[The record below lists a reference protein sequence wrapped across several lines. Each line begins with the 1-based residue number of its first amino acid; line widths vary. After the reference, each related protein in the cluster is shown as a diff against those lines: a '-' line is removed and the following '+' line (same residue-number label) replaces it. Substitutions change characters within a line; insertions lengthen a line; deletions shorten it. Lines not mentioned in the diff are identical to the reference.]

1 MYKVT
6 FKFEN
11 SEDVTVF
18 AAFGE
23 SLLEVARKTN
33 VAIDAP
39 CSGNASCGKCR
50 VKLVEGELDSKQTRH
65 ISDEEYAQGWR
76 LACCSKINADVAVMV
91 PDIASAYRSRMK
103 VADLSSPDEVKIF
116 DNIKQSITEAGIE
129 LKNNLESIHVK
140 MDVPTLD
147 DTMPDNERLTRAI
160 REITGMQRVK
170 LPYSV
175 IHKMAQVLREHN
187 FDVNVVIRKT
197 EKDIFVYDIC
207 GADEAPVIAGL
218 AIDIGTTTVS
228 AIIIDMTDGKILAK
242 GSSGNGQIRYG
253 ADVINRIIESRKP
266 GGQDKLQKAIIEE
279 TINPLVQ
286 TMCRQAKINPMNIYR
301 MSVAANP
308 TMNHLLIGVN
318 ADPVRMEPY
327 IPTFFKTNSIFAGD
341 IGIKVN
347 PDAHIILAPNIG
359 SYVGGSLQP
368 VTLATIYKDD
378 QMYAYFN
385 VADNQWL
392 EMSMNNQQPTKDL
405 PKKIMVQLGKE
416 GTESYPATLD
426 YLSPNVDLN
435 TGTLMVRANFD
446 NPQGV
451 LKSGLYV
458 SITLPYGEADHAI
471 LVKEA
476 SIGTDQL
483 GKFLYAVNDSDIV
496 HYRHIE
502 IGQLINDTLRQVLG
516 GLSPQ
521 ERYVTEALM
530 KVRDGMKIKPIP

>member
-1 MYKVT
+1 MKEAV
-6 FKFEN
+6 K
-11 SEDVTVF
+11 S
-18 AAFGE
+18 
-23 SLLEVARKTN
+23 
-33 VAIDAP
+33 DAV
-39 CSGNASCGKCR
+39 S
-50 VKLVEGELDSKQTRH
+50 Q
-65 ISDEEYAQGWR
+65 I
-76 LACCSKINADVAVMV
+76 
-91 PDIASAYRSRMK
+91 
-103 VADLSSPDEVKIF
+103 
-116 DNIKQSITEAGIE
+116 
-129 LKNNLESIHVK
+129 
-140 MDVPTLD
+140 
-147 DTMPDNERLTRAI
+147 
-160 REITGMQRVK
+160 
-170 LPYSV
+170 
-175 IHKMAQVLREHN
+175 QVLQ
-187 FDVNVVIRKT
+187 
-197 EKDIFVYDIC
+197 
-207 GADEAPVIAGL
+207 A
-218 AIDIGTTTVS
+218 
-228 AIIIDMTDGKILAK
+228 
-242 GSSGNGQIRYG
+242 
-253 ADVINRIIESRKP
+253 ES
-266 GGQDKLQKAIIEE
+266 
-279 TINPLVQ
+279 
-286 TMCRQAKINPMNIYR
+286 
-301 MSVAANP
+301 SVAE
-308 TMNHLLIGVN
+308 GVAAVSN
-318 ADPVRMEPY
+318 AEAALSTARTNLGYCYVR
-327 IPTFFKTNSIFAGD
+327 
-341 IGIKVN
+341 
-347 PDAHIILAPNIG
+347 APFDGTISKSTVDVG

-392 EMSMNNQQPTKDL
+392 EMSMNNQQPTKEL

>member
-1 MYKVT
+1 MKKLMYIFLVLSVLTGCKEKKDAGAMKGMPTLAISVAKPIVKDIT
-6 FKFEN
+6 LTKDYPGYLTTEK
-11 SEDVTVF
+11 TVN
-18 AAFGE
+18 
-23 SLLEVARKTN
+23 LVARVNGTLQS
-33 VAIDAP
+33 VSYAP
-39 CSGNASCGKCR
+39 GGR
-50 VKLVEGELDSKQTRH
+50 VKKGQLLFVIEPTLYNDKVAQAEAELKTAQAQL
-65 ISDEEYAQGWR
+65 EYAR
-76 LACCSKINADVAVMV
+76 NN
-91 PDIASAYRSRMK
+91 YSRMK
-103 VADLSSPDEVKIF
+103 EAVKSDAVSQI
-116 DNIKQSITEAGIE
+116 
-129 LKNNLESIHVK
+129 
-140 MDVPTLD
+140 
-147 DTMPDNERLTRAI
+147 
-160 REITGMQRVK
+160 
-170 LPYSV
+170 
-175 IHKMAQVLREHN
+175 QVLQSESS
-187 FDVNVVIRKT
+187 VT
-197 EKDIFVYDIC
+197 E
-207 GADEAPVIAGL
+207 G
-218 AIDIGTTTVS
+218 
-228 AIIIDMTDGKILAK
+228 
-242 GSSGNGQIRYG
+242 
-253 ADVINRIIESRKP
+253 
-266 GGQDKLQKAIIEE
+266 
-279 TINPLVQ
+279 
-286 TMCRQAKINPMNIYR
+286 
-301 MSVAANP
+301 VAA
-308 TMNHLLIGVN
+308 VSN
-318 ADPVRMEPY
+318 AEAALSTARTNLGYCYVR
-327 IPTFFKTNSIFAGD
+327 
-341 IGIKVN
+341 
-347 PDAHIILAPNIG
+347 APFDGTISKSTVDVG

-502 IGQLINDTLRQVLG
+502 IGQLINDTLRQGLG

>member
-1 MYKVT
+1 MKKLMYIFLVLSVLTGCKEKKDAGAMKGMPTLAISVAKPIVKDIT
-6 FKFEN
+6 LTKDYPGYLTTEK
-11 SEDVTVF
+11 TVN
-18 AAFGE
+18 
-23 SLLEVARKTN
+23 LVARVNGTLQS
-33 VAIDAP
+33 VSYAP
-39 CSGNASCGKCR
+39 GGR
-50 VKLVEGELDSKQTRH
+50 VKKGQLLFVIEPTLYNDKVAQAEAELKTAQAQL
-65 ISDEEYAQGWR
+65 EYAR
-76 LACCSKINADVAVMV
+76 NN
-91 PDIASAYRSRMK
+91 YSRMK
-103 VADLSSPDEVKIF
+103 EAVKSDAVSQI
-116 DNIKQSITEAGIE
+116 
-129 LKNNLESIHVK
+129 
-140 MDVPTLD
+140 
-147 DTMPDNERLTRAI
+147 
-160 REITGMQRVK
+160 
-170 LPYSV
+170 
-175 IHKMAQVLREHN
+175 QVLQSESS
-187 FDVNVVIRKT
+187 VT
-197 EKDIFVYDIC
+197 E
-207 GADEAPVIAGL
+207 G
-218 AIDIGTTTVS
+218 
-228 AIIIDMTDGKILAK
+228 
-242 GSSGNGQIRYG
+242 
-253 ADVINRIIESRKP
+253 
-266 GGQDKLQKAIIEE
+266 
-279 TINPLVQ
+279 
-286 TMCRQAKINPMNIYR
+286 
-301 MSVAANP
+301 VAA
-308 TMNHLLIGVN
+308 VSN
-318 ADPVRMEPY
+318 AEAALSTARTNLGYCYVR
-327 IPTFFKTNSIFAGD
+327 
-341 IGIKVN
+341 
-347 PDAHIILAPNIG
+347 APFDGTISKSTVDVG

-392 EMSMNNQQPTKDL
+392 EMSMNNQQPTKEL

-416 GTESYPATLD
+416 GTESYLATLD

>member
-1 MYKVT
+1 MKKLMYIFLVLSVLTGCKEKKDAGAMKGMPTLAISVAKPIVKDIT
-6 FKFEN
+6 LTTTEK
-11 SEDVTVF
+11 TVN
-18 AAFGE
+18 
-23 SLLEVARKTN
+23 LVARVNGTLQS
-33 VAIDAP
+33 VSYAP
-39 CSGNASCGKCR
+39 GGR
-50 VKLVEGELDSKQTRH
+50 VKKGQLLFVIEPTLYNDKVAQAEAELKTAQAQL
-65 ISDEEYAQGWR
+65 EYAR
-76 LACCSKINADVAVMV
+76 NN
-91 PDIASAYRSRMK
+91 YSRMK
-103 VADLSSPDEVKIF
+103 EAVKSDAVSQI
-116 DNIKQSITEAGIE
+116 
-129 LKNNLESIHVK
+129 
-140 MDVPTLD
+140 
-147 DTMPDNERLTRAI
+147 
-160 REITGMQRVK
+160 
-170 LPYSV
+170 
-175 IHKMAQVLREHN
+175 QVLQSESS
-187 FDVNVVIRKT
+187 VT
-197 EKDIFVYDIC
+197 E
-207 GADEAPVIAGL
+207 G
-218 AIDIGTTTVS
+218 
-228 AIIIDMTDGKILAK
+228 
-242 GSSGNGQIRYG
+242 
-253 ADVINRIIESRKP
+253 
-266 GGQDKLQKAIIEE
+266 
-279 TINPLVQ
+279 
-286 TMCRQAKINPMNIYR
+286 
-301 MSVAANP
+301 VAA
-308 TMNHLLIGVN
+308 VSN
-318 ADPVRMEPY
+318 AEAALSTARTNLGYCYVR
-327 IPTFFKTNSIFAGD
+327 
-341 IGIKVN
+341 
-347 PDAHIILAPNIG
+347 APFDGTISKSTVDIG

>member
-1 MYKVT
+1 MKKLMYIFLVFSVLTGCKEKKDAGAMKGMPTLAISVAKPIVKDIT
-6 FKFEN
+6 LTKDYPGYLTTEK
-11 SEDVTVF
+11 TVN
-18 AAFGE
+18 
-23 SLLEVARKTN
+23 LVARVNGTLQS
-33 VAIDAP
+33 VSYAP
-39 CSGNASCGKCR
+39 GGR
-50 VKLVEGELDSKQTRH
+50 VKKGQLLFVIEPTLYNDKVAQAEAELKTAQAQL
-65 ISDEEYAQGWR
+65 EYAR
-76 LACCSKINADVAVMV
+76 NN
-91 PDIASAYRSRMK
+91 YSRMK
-103 VADLSSPDEVKIF
+103 EAVKSDAVSQI
-116 DNIKQSITEAGIE
+116 
-129 LKNNLESIHVK
+129 
-140 MDVPTLD
+140 
-147 DTMPDNERLTRAI
+147 
-160 REITGMQRVK
+160 
-170 LPYSV
+170 
-175 IHKMAQVLREHN
+175 QVLQSESS
-187 FDVNVVIRKT
+187 VT
-197 EKDIFVYDIC
+197 E
-207 GADEAPVIAGL
+207 G
-218 AIDIGTTTVS
+218 
-228 AIIIDMTDGKILAK
+228 
-242 GSSGNGQIRYG
+242 
-253 ADVINRIIESRKP
+253 
-266 GGQDKLQKAIIEE
+266 
-279 TINPLVQ
+279 
-286 TMCRQAKINPMNIYR
+286 
-301 MSVAANP
+301 VAA
-308 TMNHLLIGVN
+308 VSN
-318 ADPVRMEPY
+318 AEAALSTARTNLGYCYVR
-327 IPTFFKTNSIFAGD
+327 
-341 IGIKVN
+341 
-347 PDAHIILAPNIG
+347 APFDGTISKSTVDIG

>member
-1 MYKVT
+1 MKKLMYIFLVFSVLTGCKEKKDAGAMKGMPTLAISVAKPIVKDIT
-6 FKFEN
+6 LTKDYPGYLTTEK
-11 SEDVTVF
+11 TVN
-18 AAFGE
+18 
-23 SLLEVARKTN
+23 LVARVNGTLQS
-33 VAIDAP
+33 VSYAP
-39 CSGNASCGKCR
+39 GGR
-50 VKLVEGELDSKQTRH
+50 VKKGQLLFVIEPTLYNDKVAQAEAELKTAQAQL
-65 ISDEEYAQGWR
+65 EYAR
-76 LACCSKINADVAVMV
+76 NN
-91 PDIASAYRSRMK
+91 YSRMK
-103 VADLSSPDEVKIF
+103 EAVKSDAVSQI
-116 DNIKQSITEAGIE
+116 
-129 LKNNLESIHVK
+129 
-140 MDVPTLD
+140 
-147 DTMPDNERLTRAI
+147 
-160 REITGMQRVK
+160 
-170 LPYSV
+170 
-175 IHKMAQVLREHN
+175 QVLQSESS
-187 FDVNVVIRKT
+187 VT
-197 EKDIFVYDIC
+197 E
-207 GADEAPVIAGL
+207 G
-218 AIDIGTTTVS
+218 
-228 AIIIDMTDGKILAK
+228 
-242 GSSGNGQIRYG
+242 
-253 ADVINRIIESRKP
+253 
-266 GGQDKLQKAIIEE
+266 
-279 TINPLVQ
+279 
-286 TMCRQAKINPMNIYR
+286 
-301 MSVAANP
+301 VAA
-308 TMNHLLIGVN
+308 VSN
-318 ADPVRMEPY
+318 AEAALSTARTNLGYCYVR
-327 IPTFFKTNSIFAGD
+327 
-341 IGIKVN
+341 
-347 PDAHIILAPNIG
+347 APFDGTISKSTVDIG

-483 GKFLYAVNDSDIV
+483 GKFLYAVNNSDIV

>member
-1 MYKVT
+1 MYIFLVLSVLTGGKEKKDAGAMKGMPTLAISVAKPIVKDIT
-6 FKFEN
+6 LTKDYPGYLTTEK
-11 SEDVTVF
+11 TVN
-18 AAFGE
+18 
-23 SLLEVARKTN
+23 LVARVNGTLQS
-33 VAIDAP
+33 VSYAP
-39 CSGNASCGKCR
+39 GGR
-50 VKLVEGELDSKQTRH
+50 VKKGQLLFVIEPTLYNDKVAQAEAELKTAQAQL
-65 ISDEEYAQGWR
+65 EYAR
-76 LACCSKINADVAVMV
+76 NN
-91 PDIASAYRSRMK
+91 YSRMK
-103 VADLSSPDEVKIF
+103 EAVKSDAVSQI
-116 DNIKQSITEAGIE
+116 
-129 LKNNLESIHVK
+129 
-140 MDVPTLD
+140 
-147 DTMPDNERLTRAI
+147 
-160 REITGMQRVK
+160 
-170 LPYSV
+170 
-175 IHKMAQVLREHN
+175 QVLQSESS
-187 FDVNVVIRKT
+187 VT
-197 EKDIFVYDIC
+197 E
-207 GADEAPVIAGL
+207 G
-218 AIDIGTTTVS
+218 
-228 AIIIDMTDGKILAK
+228 
-242 GSSGNGQIRYG
+242 
-253 ADVINRIIESRKP
+253 
-266 GGQDKLQKAIIEE
+266 
-279 TINPLVQ
+279 
-286 TMCRQAKINPMNIYR
+286 
-301 MSVAANP
+301 VAA
-308 TMNHLLIGVN
+308 VSN
-318 ADPVRMEPY
+318 AEAALSTARTNLGYCYVR
-327 IPTFFKTNSIFAGD
+327 
-341 IGIKVN
+341 
-347 PDAHIILAPNIG
+347 APFDGTISKSTVDVG

>member
-1 MYKVT
+1 MKKLMYIFLVLSVLTGCKEKKDAGAMKGMPTLAISVAKPIVKDIT
-6 FKFEN
+6 LTKDYPGYLTTEK
-11 SEDVTVF
+11 TVN
-18 AAFGE
+18 
-23 SLLEVARKTN
+23 LVARVNGTLQS
-33 VAIDAP
+33 VSYAP
-39 CSGNASCGKCR
+39 GGR
-50 VKLVEGELDSKQTRH
+50 VKKGQLLFVIEPTLYNDKVAQAEVELKTAQAQL
-65 ISDEEYAQGWR
+65 EYAR
-76 LACCSKINADVAVMV
+76 NN
-91 PDIASAYRSRMK
+91 YSRMK
-103 VADLSSPDEVKIF
+103 EAVKSDAVSQI
-116 DNIKQSITEAGIE
+116 
-129 LKNNLESIHVK
+129 
-140 MDVPTLD
+140 
-147 DTMPDNERLTRAI
+147 
-160 REITGMQRVK
+160 
-170 LPYSV
+170 
-175 IHKMAQVLREHN
+175 QVLQSESS
-187 FDVNVVIRKT
+187 VT
-197 EKDIFVYDIC
+197 E
-207 GADEAPVIAGL
+207 G
-218 AIDIGTTTVS
+218 
-228 AIIIDMTDGKILAK
+228 
-242 GSSGNGQIRYG
+242 
-253 ADVINRIIESRKP
+253 
-266 GGQDKLQKAIIEE
+266 
-279 TINPLVQ
+279 
-286 TMCRQAKINPMNIYR
+286 
-301 MSVAANP
+301 VAA
-308 TMNHLLIGVN
+308 VSN
-318 ADPVRMEPY
+318 AEAALSTARTNLGYCYVR
-327 IPTFFKTNSIFAGD
+327 
-341 IGIKVN
+341 
-347 PDAHIILAPNIG
+347 APFDGTISKSTVDIG

>member
-1 MYKVT
+1 MYIFLVFSVLTGCKEKKDAGAMKGMPTLAISVAKPIVKDIT
-6 FKFEN
+6 LTKDYPGYLTTEK
-11 SEDVTVF
+11 TVN
-18 AAFGE
+18 
-23 SLLEVARKTN
+23 LVARVNGTLQS
-33 VAIDAP
+33 VSYAP
-39 CSGNASCGKCR
+39 GGR
-50 VKLVEGELDSKQTRH
+50 VKKGQLLFVIEPTLYNDKVAQAEAELKTAQAQL
-65 ISDEEYAQGWR
+65 EYAR
-76 LACCSKINADVAVMV
+76 NN
-91 PDIASAYRSRMK
+91 YSRMK
-103 VADLSSPDEVKIF
+103 EAVKSDAVSQI
-116 DNIKQSITEAGIE
+116 
-129 LKNNLESIHVK
+129 
-140 MDVPTLD
+140 
-147 DTMPDNERLTRAI
+147 
-160 REITGMQRVK
+160 
-170 LPYSV
+170 
-175 IHKMAQVLREHN
+175 QVLQSESS
-187 FDVNVVIRKT
+187 VT
-197 EKDIFVYDIC
+197 E
-207 GADEAPVIAGL
+207 G
-218 AIDIGTTTVS
+218 
-228 AIIIDMTDGKILAK
+228 
-242 GSSGNGQIRYG
+242 
-253 ADVINRIIESRKP
+253 
-266 GGQDKLQKAIIEE
+266 
-279 TINPLVQ
+279 
-286 TMCRQAKINPMNIYR
+286 
-301 MSVAANP
+301 VAA
-308 TMNHLLIGVN
+308 VSN
-318 ADPVRMEPY
+318 AEAALSTARTNLGYCYVR
-327 IPTFFKTNSIFAGD
+327 
-341 IGIKVN
+341 
-347 PDAHIILAPNIG
+347 APFDGTISKSTVDIG

>member
-1 MYKVT
+1 MKKLMYLFLVLSVLTGCKEKKDAGAMKGMPTLAISVAKPIVKDIT
-6 FKFEN
+6 LTKDYPGYLTTEK
-11 SEDVTVF
+11 TVN
-18 AAFGE
+18 
-23 SLLEVARKTN
+23 LVARVNGTLQS
-33 VAIDAP
+33 VSYAP
-39 CSGNASCGKCR
+39 GGR
-50 VKLVEGELDSKQTRH
+50 VKKGQLLFVIEPTLYNDKVAQAEAELKTAQAQL
-65 ISDEEYAQGWR
+65 EYAR
-76 LACCSKINADVAVMV
+76 NN
-91 PDIASAYRSRMK
+91 YSRMK
-103 VADLSSPDEVKIF
+103 EAVKSDAVSQI
-116 DNIKQSITEAGIE
+116 
-129 LKNNLESIHVK
+129 
-140 MDVPTLD
+140 
-147 DTMPDNERLTRAI
+147 
-160 REITGMQRVK
+160 
-170 LPYSV
+170 
-175 IHKMAQVLREHN
+175 QVLQSESS
-187 FDVNVVIRKT
+187 VT
-197 EKDIFVYDIC
+197 E
-207 GADEAPVIAGL
+207 G
-218 AIDIGTTTVS
+218 
-228 AIIIDMTDGKILAK
+228 
-242 GSSGNGQIRYG
+242 
-253 ADVINRIIESRKP
+253 
-266 GGQDKLQKAIIEE
+266 
-279 TINPLVQ
+279 
-286 TMCRQAKINPMNIYR
+286 
-301 MSVAANP
+301 VAA
-308 TMNHLLIGVN
+308 VSN
-318 ADPVRMEPY
+318 AEAALSTARTNLGYCYVR
-327 IPTFFKTNSIFAGD
+327 
-341 IGIKVN
+341 
-347 PDAHIILAPNIG
+347 APFDGTISKSTVDIG

>member
-1 MYKVT
+1 MKKLMYIFLVLSVLTGCKEKKDAGAMKGMPTLAISVAKPIVKDIT
-6 FKFEN
+6 LTKDYPGYLTTEK
-11 SEDVTVF
+11 TVN
-18 AAFGE
+18 
-23 SLLEVARKTN
+23 LVARVNGTLQS
-33 VAIDAP
+33 VSYAP
-39 CSGNASCGKCR
+39 GGR
-50 VKLVEGELDSKQTRH
+50 VKKGQLLFVIEPTLYNDKVAQAEAELKTAQAQL
-65 ISDEEYAQGWR
+65 EYAR
-76 LACCSKINADVAVMV
+76 NN
-91 PDIASAYRSRMK
+91 YSRMK
-103 VADLSSPDEVKIF
+103 EAVKSDAVSQIQVLQSESSVTEGVAAVS
-116 DNIKQSITEAGIE
+116 NTEAA
-129 LKNNLESIHVK
+129 LSTARTNLGYCYV
-140 MDVPTLD
+140 
-147 DTMPDNERLTRAI
+147 RA
-160 REITGMQRVK
+160 
-170 LPYSV
+170 P
-175 IHKMAQVLREHN
+175 
-187 FDVNVVIRKT
+187 FD
-197 EKDIFVYDIC
+197 
-207 GADEAPVIAGL
+207 
-218 AIDIGTTTVS
+218 GTISKSTV
-228 AIIIDMTDGKILAK
+228 D
-242 GSSGNGQIRYG
+242 
-253 ADVINRIIESRKP
+253 
-266 GGQDKLQKAIIEE
+266 
-279 TINPLVQ
+279 
-286 TMCRQAKINPMNIYR
+286 
-301 MSVAANP
+301 
-308 TMNHLLIGVN
+308 
-318 ADPVRMEPY
+318 
-327 IPTFFKTNSIFAGD
+327 
-341 IGIKVN
+341 
-347 PDAHIILAPNIG
+347 IG

>member
-1 MYKVT
+1 MKKLMYIFLVLSVLTGCKEKKDAGAMKGMPTLAISVAKPIVKDIT
-6 FKFEN
+6 LTKDYPGYLTTEK
-11 SEDVTVF
+11 TVN
-18 AAFGE
+18 
-23 SLLEVARKTN
+23 LVARVNGTLRS
-33 VAIDAP
+33 VSYVP
-39 CSGNASCGKCR
+39 GGR
-50 VKLVEGELDSKQTRH
+50 VKKGQLLFVIEPTLYNDKVAQAEAELKTAQAQL
-65 ISDEEYAQGWR
+65 EYAR
-76 LACCSKINADVAVMV
+76 NN
-91 PDIASAYRSRMK
+91 YSRMK
-103 VADLSSPDEVKIF
+103 EAVKSDAVSQI
-116 DNIKQSITEAGIE
+116 
-129 LKNNLESIHVK
+129 
-140 MDVPTLD
+140 
-147 DTMPDNERLTRAI
+147 
-160 REITGMQRVK
+160 
-170 LPYSV
+170 
-175 IHKMAQVLREHN
+175 QVLQSESS
-187 FDVNVVIRKT
+187 VT
-197 EKDIFVYDIC
+197 E
-207 GADEAPVIAGL
+207 G
-218 AIDIGTTTVS
+218 
-228 AIIIDMTDGKILAK
+228 
-242 GSSGNGQIRYG
+242 
-253 ADVINRIIESRKP
+253 
-266 GGQDKLQKAIIEE
+266 
-279 TINPLVQ
+279 
-286 TMCRQAKINPMNIYR
+286 
-301 MSVAANP
+301 VAA
-308 TMNHLLIGVN
+308 VSN
-318 ADPVRMEPY
+318 AEAALSTARTNLGYCYVR
-327 IPTFFKTNSIFAGD
+327 
-341 IGIKVN
+341 
-347 PDAHIILAPNIG
+347 APFDGTISKSTVDVG

-392 EMSMNNQQPTKDL
+392 EMSMNNQQPTKEL

-416 GTESYPATLD
+416 GTESYLATLD

-521 ERYVTEALM
+521 QRYVTEALM

>member
-1 MYKVT
+1 MKKLMYIFLVLSVLTGCKEKKDAGAMKGMPTLAISVAKPIVKDIT
-6 FKFEN
+6 LTKDYPGYLTTEK
-11 SEDVTVF
+11 TVN
-18 AAFGE
+18 
-23 SLLEVARKTN
+23 LVARVNGTLQS
-33 VAIDAP
+33 VSYAP
-39 CSGNASCGKCR
+39 GGR
-50 VKLVEGELDSKQTRH
+50 VKKGQLLFVIEPTLYNDKVAQAEAELKTAQAQL
-65 ISDEEYAQGWR
+65 EYAR
-76 LACCSKINADVAVMV
+76 NN
-91 PDIASAYRSRMK
+91 YSRMK
-103 VADLSSPDEVKIF
+103 EAVKSDAVSQI
-116 DNIKQSITEAGIE
+116 
-129 LKNNLESIHVK
+129 
-140 MDVPTLD
+140 
-147 DTMPDNERLTRAI
+147 
-160 REITGMQRVK
+160 
-170 LPYSV
+170 
-175 IHKMAQVLREHN
+175 QVLQ
-187 FDVNVVIRKT
+187 
-197 EKDIFVYDIC
+197 
-207 GADEAPVIAGL
+207 A
-218 AIDIGTTTVS
+218 
-228 AIIIDMTDGKILAK
+228 
-242 GSSGNGQIRYG
+242 
-253 ADVINRIIESRKP
+253 ES
-266 GGQDKLQKAIIEE
+266 
-279 TINPLVQ
+279 
-286 TMCRQAKINPMNIYR
+286 
-301 MSVAANP
+301 SVAE
-308 TMNHLLIGVN
+308 GVAAVSN
-318 ADPVRMEPY
+318 AEAALSTARTNLGYCYVR
-327 IPTFFKTNSIFAGD
+327 
-341 IGIKVN
+341 
-347 PDAHIILAPNIG
+347 APFDGTISKSTVDVG

>member
-1 MYKVT
+1 MKKLMYIFLVLSVLTGCKEKKDAGAMKGMPTLAISVAKPIVKDIT
-6 FKFEN
+6 LTKDYPGYLTTEK
-11 SEDVTVF
+11 TVN
-18 AAFGE
+18 
-23 SLLEVARKTN
+23 LVARVNGTLQS
-33 VAIDAP
+33 VSYAP
-39 CSGNASCGKCR
+39 GGR
-50 VKLVEGELDSKQTRH
+50 VKKGQLLFVIEPTLYNDKVAQAEAELKTAQAQL
-65 ISDEEYAQGWR
+65 EYAR
-76 LACCSKINADVAVMV
+76 NN
-91 PDIASAYRSRMK
+91 YSRMK
-103 VADLSSPDEVKIF
+103 EAVKSDAVSQI
-116 DNIKQSITEAGIE
+116 
-129 LKNNLESIHVK
+129 
-140 MDVPTLD
+140 
-147 DTMPDNERLTRAI
+147 
-160 REITGMQRVK
+160 
-170 LPYSV
+170 
-175 IHKMAQVLREHN
+175 QVLQSESS
-187 FDVNVVIRKT
+187 VT
-197 EKDIFVYDIC
+197 E
-207 GADEAPVIAGL
+207 G
-218 AIDIGTTTVS
+218 
-228 AIIIDMTDGKILAK
+228 
-242 GSSGNGQIRYG
+242 
-253 ADVINRIIESRKP
+253 
-266 GGQDKLQKAIIEE
+266 
-279 TINPLVQ
+279 
-286 TMCRQAKINPMNIYR
+286 
-301 MSVAANP
+301 VAA
-308 TMNHLLIGVN
+308 VSN
-318 ADPVRMEPY
+318 AEAALSTARTNLGYCYVR
-327 IPTFFKTNSIFAGD
+327 
-341 IGIKVN
+341 
-347 PDAHIILAPNIG
+347 APFDGTISKSTVDVG

-368 VTLATIYKDD
+368 VTLATIYKDN

>member
-1 MYKVT
+1 MKKLMYIFLVLSVLTGCKEKKDAGAMKGMPTLAISVAKPIVKDIT
-6 FKFEN
+6 LTKDYPGYLTTEK
-11 SEDVTVF
+11 TVN
-18 AAFGE
+18 
-23 SLLEVARKTN
+23 LVARVNGTLQS
-33 VAIDAP
+33 VSYAP
-39 CSGNASCGKCR
+39 GGR
-50 VKLVEGELDSKQTRH
+50 VKKGQLLFVIEPTLYNDKVAQAEAELKTAQAQL
-65 ISDEEYAQGWR
+65 EYAR
-76 LACCSKINADVAVMV
+76 NN
-91 PDIASAYRSRMK
+91 YSRMK
-103 VADLSSPDEVKIF
+103 EAVKSDAVSQI
-116 DNIKQSITEAGIE
+116 
-129 LKNNLESIHVK
+129 
-140 MDVPTLD
+140 
-147 DTMPDNERLTRAI
+147 
-160 REITGMQRVK
+160 
-170 LPYSV
+170 
-175 IHKMAQVLREHN
+175 QVLQSESS
-187 FDVNVVIRKT
+187 VT
-197 EKDIFVYDIC
+197 E
-207 GADEAPVIAGL
+207 G
-218 AIDIGTTTVS
+218 
-228 AIIIDMTDGKILAK
+228 
-242 GSSGNGQIRYG
+242 
-253 ADVINRIIESRKP
+253 
-266 GGQDKLQKAIIEE
+266 
-279 TINPLVQ
+279 
-286 TMCRQAKINPMNIYR
+286 
-301 MSVAANP
+301 VAA
-308 TMNHLLIGVN
+308 VSN
-318 ADPVRMEPY
+318 AEAALSTARTNLGYCYVR
-327 IPTFFKTNSIFAGD
+327 
-341 IGIKVN
+341 
-347 PDAHIILAPNIG
+347 APFDGTISKSTVDLG

>member
-1 MYKVT
+1 MKKLMYIFLVLSVLTGCKEKKDAGAMKGMPTLAISVAKPIVKDIT
-6 FKFEN
+6 LTKDYPGYLTTEK
-11 SEDVTVF
+11 TVN
-18 AAFGE
+18 
-23 SLLEVARKTN
+23 LVARVNGTLRS
-33 VAIDAP
+33 VSYVP
-39 CSGNASCGKCR
+39 GGR
-50 VKLVEGELDSKQTRH
+50 VKKGQLLFVIEPTLYNDKVAQAEAELKTAQAQL
-65 ISDEEYAQGWR
+65 EYAR
-76 LACCSKINADVAVMV
+76 NN
-91 PDIASAYRSRMK
+91 YSRMK
-103 VADLSSPDEVKIF
+103 EAVKSDAVSQI
-116 DNIKQSITEAGIE
+116 
-129 LKNNLESIHVK
+129 
-140 MDVPTLD
+140 
-147 DTMPDNERLTRAI
+147 
-160 REITGMQRVK
+160 
-170 LPYSV
+170 
-175 IHKMAQVLREHN
+175 QVLQSESS
-187 FDVNVVIRKT
+187 VT
-197 EKDIFVYDIC
+197 E
-207 GADEAPVIAGL
+207 G
-218 AIDIGTTTVS
+218 
-228 AIIIDMTDGKILAK
+228 
-242 GSSGNGQIRYG
+242 
-253 ADVINRIIESRKP
+253 
-266 GGQDKLQKAIIEE
+266 
-279 TINPLVQ
+279 
-286 TMCRQAKINPMNIYR
+286 
-301 MSVAANP
+301 VAA
-308 TMNHLLIGVN
+308 VSN
-318 ADPVRMEPY
+318 AEAALSTARTNLGYCYVR
-327 IPTFFKTNSIFAGD
+327 
-341 IGIKVN
+341 
-347 PDAHIILAPNIG
+347 APFDGTISKSTVDVG
-359 SYVGGSLQP
+359 SYVGGFLQP

-392 EMSMNNQQPTKDL
+392 EMSMNNQQPTKEL

-521 ERYVTEALM
+521 QRYVTEALM

>member
-1 MYKVT
+1 MKKLMYIFLVLSVLTGCKEKKDAGAMKGMPTLAISVAKPIVKDIT
-6 FKFEN
+6 LTKDYPGYLTTEK
-11 SEDVTVF
+11 TVN
-18 AAFGE
+18 
-23 SLLEVARKTN
+23 LVARVNGTLQS
-33 VAIDAP
+33 VSYAP
-39 CSGNASCGKCR
+39 GGR
-50 VKLVEGELDSKQTRH
+50 VKKGQLLFVIEPTLYNDKVAQAEAELKTAQAQL
-65 ISDEEYAQGWR
+65 EYAR
-76 LACCSKINADVAVMV
+76 NN
-91 PDIASAYRSRMK
+91 YSRMK
-103 VADLSSPDEVKIF
+103 EAVKSDAVSQI
-116 DNIKQSITEAGIE
+116 
-129 LKNNLESIHVK
+129 
-140 MDVPTLD
+140 
-147 DTMPDNERLTRAI
+147 
-160 REITGMQRVK
+160 
-170 LPYSV
+170 
-175 IHKMAQVLREHN
+175 QVLQSESS
-187 FDVNVVIRKT
+187 VT
-197 EKDIFVYDIC
+197 E
-207 GADEAPVIAGL
+207 G
-218 AIDIGTTTVS
+218 
-228 AIIIDMTDGKILAK
+228 
-242 GSSGNGQIRYG
+242 
-253 ADVINRIIESRKP
+253 
-266 GGQDKLQKAIIEE
+266 
-279 TINPLVQ
+279 
-286 TMCRQAKINPMNIYR
+286 
-301 MSVAANP
+301 VAA
-308 TMNHLLIGVN
+308 VSN
-318 ADPVRMEPY
+318 AEAALSTARTNLGYCYVR
-327 IPTFFKTNSIFAGD
+327 
-341 IGIKVN
+341 
-347 PDAHIILAPNIG
+347 APFDGTISKSTVDIG

-516 GLSPQ
+516 GISPQ